1 MSFNIKKGIVIGI
14 ILILVGSSS
23 VSLGQLENKLV
34 AINSLSNGST
44 LYVGGSG
51 PGNYSKIQGAIND
64 SSNGDT
70 VYVYSRM
77 YYENVIVNKSIDL
90 IGENKTSTVIDG
102 RRKGDTVHVIAK
114 DVTLSGF
121 TIKNGSLGNEKNI
134 SNWYYAG
141 IRLTASNS
149 IIYGNILWQNT
160 LGIFGK
166 KVTNITIFN
175 NEFIGDGV
183 TFSLYDVD
191 SASTSFCRKYFIHTI
206 YNNTVNGKPL
216 VYLVGES
223 DKIIDDAGQI
233 ILVSCTNMTI
243 RGVNLTNADFGCIL
257 VNCSKCLVKDSNIS
271 SGDGTLWLIHSNNNR
286 IQNNRISHNFEGVC
300 LDCKSTQNFIISNT
314 ISNNDWCGIIVEDG
328 SNFNKIIKNN
338 FIENKYNAFFY
349 NSFFNRWARNYWSD
363 WPGIIPRPI
372 FGLKDHPL
380 RLWSWLNWDWFPA
393 IAEY

>member
-1 MSFNIKKGIVIGI
+1 MAVAVILLFI
-14 ILILVGSSS
+14 S
-23 VSLGQLENKLV
+23 VSV
-34 AINSLSNGST
+34 IPST
-44 LYVGGSG
+44 GTIVVKKSPTLTYCGDILYVGGSG
-51 PGNYSKIQGAIND
+51 PGNYSKIQDAIND

-70 VYVYSRM
+70 VYVYSGM

-90 IGENKTSTVIDG
+90 IGENKTSTIIDG
-102 RRKGDTVHVIAK
+102 RRKGDTVHVMAK

-121 TIKNGSLGNEKNI
+121 TVKNGSLGNKING

-149 IIYGNILWQNT
+149 IICGNNLCQNT

-175 NEFIGDGV
+175 NDFIDDGV
-183 TFSLYDVD
+183 TFSLYDVG
-191 SASTSFCRKYFIHTI
+191 SASMSFCRKYFIHTI

-216 VYLVGES
+216 VYLEGES

-257 VNCSKCLVKDSNIS
+257 VNCLKCLVKDSNIS
-271 SGDGTLWLIHSNNNR
+271 SGDGMLWLIHSNNNR

-314 ISNNDWCGIIVEDG
+314 ISNNDLCGIIVEDG

-338 FIENKYNAFFY
+338 FIENKYDATFN
-349 NSFFNRWARNYWSD
+349 NSFFNCWIRNYWSS
-363 WPGIIPRPI
+363 WPGIIPKPI
-372 FGLKDHPL
+372 LGTLDLPFQQWP
-380 RLWSWLNWDWFPA
+380 WLNWDWFPA